1 MNLNHDASVTTRGH
15 IQMHL
20 SICNQIHGAIL
31 LYLLIDF
38 SEGWSI
44 KLLVVS
50 ITLFSQNIIAHRR
63 QLEPQFLNI
72 HKCVQNSDD
81 IKEFGVV
88 NWQYKK

>member
-1 MNLNHDASVTTRGH
+1 MNLKHNASVTTRGH

-20 SICNQIHGAIL
+20 SICKQLDTWHNFTLPPNRFLWRLKYKTACGINHCIL
-31 LYLLIDF
+31 T
-38 SEGWSI
+38 
-44 KLLVVS
+44 KH
-50 ITLFSQNIIAHRR
+50 AHQR
-63 QLEPQFLNI
+63 QLNPQFLNI